1 MAIMQTATEQ
11 RNAEVVARLYDA
23 FARRDIPAAL
33 STMADDIEWHES
45 DELPWGGTQHGPDA
59 VAQYI
64 FAAALEVVPNLA
76 VTPDQ
81 LLASGDTVSVTHRY
95 TGTGFLTRKQL
106 DVPGIG
112 VYDLRDGRIA
122 RYRQFVDGSKF
133 REVLL
138 ADIAGTQSH

>member
-1 MAIMQTATEQ
+1 MQTATEQ
-11 RNAEVVARLYDA
+11 NNADAVVRLYDA

-33 STMADDIEWHES
+33 ATMADDVEWHES
-45 DELPWGGTQHGPDA
+45 DELPWGGTQHGPDR

-64 FAAALEVVPNLA
+64 FAAALEVVPNLQ

-81 LLASGDTVSVTHRY
+81 LIASGDTVSVTHRY
-95 TGTGFLTRKQL
+95 TGTGFLTGRQL

-112 VYDLRDGRIA
+112 VYDLRDGKIA
-122 RYRQFVDGSKF
+122 RYRQFVDATKF

-138 ADIAGTQSH
+138 AHVAATQLH